1 MLNPF
6 TVFFK
11 IYLKHTMKLHAL
23 PQQTL
28 ICGYRSLDLSRPQ
41 VMGILNVTP
50 DSFSDGGSFTDLNA
64 ALTQAERMLVDGAS
78 ILDIGGESTRP
89 DAKPVSKQIELDR
102 VIPLIEA
109 LSLRFDTILSID
121 TSTPEVFKA
130 AAQAGAHIWNDVRAL
145 TRPNALA
152 VAAEL
157 DVPVVL
163 MHMRGEP
170 STMNDLAVY
179 HNVTQEVQAELKTRL
194 DAALA
199 AGIRRENIILDM
211 GFGFAKNTA
220 HSLKLLD
227 ELWQLNDLGF
237 PLLMGISRKR
247 VLGELLGGATVDERL
262 YAGLSAA
269 MLGVQ
274 QGVSIIRTHDVRA
287 TVEMLTV
294 YTQVQNQSH
303 S

>member
-1 MLNPF
+1 MEQAGQ
-6 TVFFK
+6 
-11 IYLKHTMKLHAL
+11 YLVSQEYFMKLHPL

-28 ICGYRSLDLSRPQ
+28 VCGRHTLDLSQPQ

-50 DSFSDGGSFTDLNA
+50 DSFSDGGQFNQLDA
-64 ALTQAERMLVDGAS
+64 ALRKAESMLNDGAT

-89 DAKPVSKQIELDR
+89 NATAVSLSEELDR
-102 VIPLIEA
+102 VIPLVDA
-109 LSLRFDTILSID
+109 VSRRFGVVISID
-121 TSTPEVFKA
+121 TSTPEVFAA
-130 AAQAGAHIWNDVRAL
+130 AAQVGATIWNDVRAL
-145 TRPNALA
+145 TRPKALE
-152 VAAEL
+152 VAAKL
-157 DVPVVL
+157 DLPVVL

-170 STMNDLAVY
+170 ATMNDLAVY
-179 HNVTQEVQAELKTRL
+179 DDVIGEVKNELQQRVE
-194 DAALA
+194 AALT

-220 HSLKLLD
+220 QSLILIN

-247 VLGELLGGATVDERL
+247 VLGEILGGAAIDERL

-269 MLGVQ
+269 LLGVQ

-287 TVEMLTV
+287 TVEMLKV
-294 YTQVQNQSH
+294 FNQLPANE
-303 S
+303 

>member
-1 MLNPF
+1 
-6 TVFFK
+6 
-11 IYLKHTMKLHAL
+11 MKLHLL

-28 ICGYRSLDLSRPQ
+28 TCGHRILDLSRPQ

-50 DSFSDGGSFTDLNA
+50 DSFSDGGFFNQFDA
-64 ALTQAERMLVDGAS
+64 ALRHAESMVNAGAA

-89 DAKPVSKQIELDR
+89 NAKSISLTEELDR
-102 VIPLIEA
+102 VIPLVEA
-109 LSLRFDTILSID
+109 INSRFDTVISVD
-121 TSTPEVFKA
+121 TSAPEVFVQ
-130 AAQAGAHIWNDVRAL
+130 AAQAGATIWNDVRAL

-152 VAAEL
+152 VAAQL
-157 DVPVVL
+157 DLPVVL

-170 STMNDLAVY
+170 ATMNDLAVY
-179 HNVTQEVQAELKTRL
+179 QNVIQEIKSELLIRL
-194 DAALA
+194 HAALA
-199 AGIRRENIILDM
+199 AGIRRENIIVDM
-211 GFGFAKNTA
+211 GFGFAKNTT
-220 HSLKLLD
+220 HSLTLLD
-227 ELWQLNDLGF
+227 ELWQLHELGF

-247 VLGELLGGATVDERL
+247 VLGELLGGAAVDDRL
-262 YAGLSAA
+262 YAGLGAA

-303 S
+303 L